1 LIIDLGKSK
10 GVTFVGALLRWDEDG
25 NPRKPIDRK
34 AKIGAPEVAATAKP
48 QSGNRWLFQKLPPG
62 RYDLVILA
70 NDRVRVE
77 GFHYPPVA
85 EFDPFLPADATVPD
99 DIREQIVKDIA
110 KSQHYENKVAPLYL
124 AGDEKQVRILMQLV
138 RDQSTSYDAEYGMPV
153 ATVRHEVWQYS
164 NQYGGWVKDKKTKI
178 FDRILLPRKD
188 LHRWT
193 WLWEPKLGGIQMK
206 QKTVSLF
213 YELPGQID
221 RERSNGWLP
230 Q

>member
-1 LIIDLGKSK
+1 M
-10 GVTFVGALLRWDEDG
+10 
-25 NPRKPIDRK
+25 
-34 AKIGAPEVAATAKP
+34 
-48 QSGNRWLFQKLPPG
+48 
-62 RYDLVILA
+62 ILA
-70 NDRVRVE
+70 NDRLRME